1 MNLNEIKF
9 VEAASS
15 EKKAAR
21 SRPQREKKETKK
33 NGRRNTPHDSGFND
47 ANSRGDF
54 DARERRL
61 RRKAFLPL

>member
-9 VEAASS
+9 LLKQPPQ
-15 EKKAAR
+15 KKKLR
-21 SRPQREKKETKK
+21 SHTKKGRKKRYKK
-33 NGRRNTPHDSGFND
+33 NGRRNTHDSGFD

-61 RRKAFLPL
+61 RKAFLPL

>member
-9 VEAASS
+9 VRSPPQKKKLRS
-15 EKKAAR
+15 HDTKGEKR
-21 SRPQREKKETKK
+21 DKK
-33 NGRRNTPHDSGFND
+33 NGRRNTHDSGWFD

-61 RRKAFLPL
+61 RKAFLPL

>member
-9 VEAASS
+9 VRSLLR
-15 EKKAAR
+15 KKAAL
-21 SRPQREKKETKK
+21 SQKKGEKRDEK
-33 NGRRNTPHDSGFND
+33 NGRRNTHDSGWFD

-61 RRKAFLPL
+61 RKAFLPL

>member
-1 MNLNEIKF
+1 MNLNEINLLKH
-9 VEAASS
+9 ASS
-15 EKKAAR
+15 EKKAAL
-21 SRPQREKKETKK
+21 SRHKKRDKK
-33 NGRRNTPHDSGFND
+33 KWKEEHPHDSGFD

>member
-9 VEAASS
+9 VRSLLRKKSCALTQTKG
-15 EKKAAR
+15 EKR
-21 SRPQREKKETKK
+21 DKK
-33 NGRRNTPHDSGFND
+33 NGRRNTHDSGWFD

-61 RRKAFLPL
+61 RKAFLPL